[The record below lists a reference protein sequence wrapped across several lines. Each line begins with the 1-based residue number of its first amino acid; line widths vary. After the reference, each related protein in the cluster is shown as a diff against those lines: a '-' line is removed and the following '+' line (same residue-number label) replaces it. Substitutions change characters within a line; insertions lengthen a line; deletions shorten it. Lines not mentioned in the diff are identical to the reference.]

1 MREINRLTV
10 YTFSKHSSG
19 VLYVLEHIVL
29 LMCWRQTH
37 FTDRETEALDC
48 PKLYR
53 KRPCFKRQNQAKTVF
68 YLLGFIVKDRLCHGC
83 GGKDG
88 TVTLCSS
95 RSGNKNMN
103 RSLSKTMYGIG
114 L

>member
-19 VLYVLEHIVL
+19 VLYVLEHMVL
-29 LMCWRQTH
+29 LMCWCQTH

-53 KRPCFKRQNQAKTVF
+53 KRTRFKRQNQARAVF
-68 YLLGFIVKDRLCHGC
+68 
-83 GGKDG
+83 
-88 TVTLCSS
+88 
-95 RSGNKNMN
+95 
-103 RSLSKTMYGIG
+103 LSPG
-114 L
+114 LYCEGQVVSWMWR